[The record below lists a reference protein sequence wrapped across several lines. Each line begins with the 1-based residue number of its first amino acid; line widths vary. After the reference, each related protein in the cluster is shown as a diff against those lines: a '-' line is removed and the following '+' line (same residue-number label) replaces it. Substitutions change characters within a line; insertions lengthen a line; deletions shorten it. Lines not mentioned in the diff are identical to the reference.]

1 MLIRFFKTFILKS
14 QTVYFFSSLIADT
27 MYKTYIM
34 KKMMNTI
41 NIISAV
47 TDTRYAGFPPIN
59 ITGNGKMKNEKA
71 YPDDWLEA

>member
-1 MLIRFFKTFILKS
+1 
-14 QTVYFFSSLIADT
+14 

-34 KKMMNTI
+34 KKMMNII

-71 YPDDWLEA
+71 YPNDWLEA